1 MIKKTIIWTI
11 GIVIL
16 LMITVWGIYSFRQ
29 QESYKSLVHKES
41 KALLTVSLDD
51 ILLNQFFNTW
61 QLSPKERLHLGK
73 RLSKLQDNGIDIKA
87 NVFLFTLEEHSKN
100 FYAFFQLRD
109 KQQFLY
115 FLKDVIHVDSIEKGV
130 ESGMAYAYDETNK
143 IAFVCRGNDLLVGV
157 GFDLDKKK
165 EEMLQLI
172 QSKGDM
178 VTIKQFIDDPSTLT
192 GQSVRYSDLSTNN
205 YVELT
210 LKGDHVD
217 VYGEF
222 TSRNWNFPKAFLVRE
237 LASKQYIAKSWVNI
251 PTNQL
256 KNKIKV
262 AFEEFPMMTDSLFT
276 HLNGNYIDIEILKN
290 KVTQTDT
297 IINYAVD
304 ENFETVEEKT
314 LYNTRVPEVLITMR
328 GDSNLNKFLPNKLF
342 YQWFKKQDRGFS
354 MLSTSQDVYRLNVS
368 YKNTDELSHVAIHL
382 ADWPNEVKVP
392 PILTL
397 KTIASDII
405 LSLRVVNR
413 DRIVLEGTLKDYSH

>member
-1 MIKKTIIWTI
+1 MIKKTIVWTI

-16 LMITVWGIYSFRQ
+16 LIITVWGIYILRQ

-51 ILLNQFFNTW
+51 ILLNQFFNKW
-61 QLSPKERLHLGK
+61 KISQKESLNFGK

-87 NVFLFTLEEHSKN
+87 NVFLFALEEHPKN
-100 FYAFFQLRD
+100 FYAFFQLKD
-109 KQQFLY
+109 KQQFLF
-115 FLKDVIHVDSIEKGV
+115 FLKEVIQVDSIERGDD
-130 ESGMAYAYDETNK
+130 SGMTYAYDRANK
-143 IAFVCRGNDLLVGV
+143 MAFVCRGNDLLIGV

-178 VTIKQFIDDPSTLT
+178 VIIKQFIADPSTLT
-192 GQSVRYSDLSTNN
+192 GQSVRYSDLSTKN
-205 YVELT
+205 YVEFT
-210 LKGDHVD
+210 LKGDQVD

-222 TSRNWNFPKAFLVRE
+222 TSKNWNFPKEFLVRE
-237 LASKQYIAKSWVNI
+237 LASTQYIAKAWVNI

-256 KNKIKV
+256 KNKLKQ
-262 AFEEFPMMTDSLFT
+262 AFAEFPMMTDSLIK
-276 HLNGNYIDIEILKN
+276 HLDGSYIDIEILKN

-314 LYNTRVPEVLITMR
+314 LYNTLVPEIRITMR

-342 YQWFKKQDRGFS
+342 YQWFKKQDKGFS
-354 MLSTSQDVYRLNVS
+354 ILSTSQDVNRLNGK
-368 YKNTDELSHVAIHL
+368 YKKTDVLSHVAIHL
-382 ADWPNEVKVP
+382 ADWPNEVKVST
-392 PILTL
+392 ILVL
-397 KTIASDII
+397 KTLFSDLI
-405 LSLRVVNR
+405 LSLKVVKQ
-413 DRIVLEGTLKDYSH
+413 DRLVLEGTLKDYSH

>member
-1 MIKKTIIWTI
+1 MIKKTIVWTI

-16 LMITVWGIYSFRQ
+16 LMITVWGIYILRQ
-29 QESYKSLVHKES
+29 HESYKSLVHKDS

-51 ILLNQFFNTW
+51 ILLNQFFNKW
-61 QLSPKERLHLGK
+61 QLSQKEHLNFDK

-87 NVFLFTLEEHSKN
+87 NIFLFALEEQPKN
-100 FYAFFQLRD
+100 FYAFFQLKD

-115 FLKDVIHVDSIEKGV
+115 FLKEVIHVDPIEKGGA
-130 ESGMAYAYDETNK
+130 SGISYAYDPTNK
-143 IAFVCRGNDLLVGV
+143 MAFVCRGNELLIGV

-178 VTIKQFIDDPSTLT
+178 VTIKQFIADPSTLT

-205 YVELT
+205 YIELT
-210 LKGDHVD
+210 LKGDQVD
-217 VYGEF
+217 IYGDF
-222 TSRNWNFPKAFLVRE
+222 TSKNWNFPKEFLVRE
-237 LASKQYIAKSWVNI
+237 LESTKYIATSWVNI

-256 KNKIKV
+256 KNKLKQ
-262 AFEEFPMMTDSLFT
+262 AFEEFPMMTDSLIT
-276 HLNGNYIDIEILKN
+276 HLDGNYIDIEILKN

-314 LYNTRVPEVLITMR
+314 LYNTHVPEVRVTMR

-354 MLSTSQDVYRLNVS
+354 MLSTSRDVYRLSAS
-368 YKNTDELSHVAIHL
+368 YKHTDELSHVAIHL
-382 ADWPNEVKVP
+382 ADWPNEFKIT
-392 PILTL
+392 PILAL
-397 KTIASDII
+397 KAIASDII
-405 LSLRVVNR
+405 LSLKVVNR
-413 DRIVLEGTLKDYSH
+413 DRMVLEGTLKDYSH